1 MCTGGSNPSTS
12 AKQNENVLMLKNEV
26 MVEFDISINHY
37 VIPLPTAF
45 VVKSNLKEGDRFT
58 CELSKDGEI
67 ILTRVSQ

>member
-1 MCTGGSNPSTS
+1 M
-12 AKQNENVLMLKNEV
+12 KKNEV
-26 MVEFDISINHY
+26 MVEFDFSTGHY
-37 VIPLPTAF
+37 VIPLPIEF